1 MHTLHADI
9 KSSESKS
16 FKLFPCLHIYESLF
30 FVHMLEILV
39 KLSKN
44 KEKNKI
50 INKLV
55 IIKLAPK
62 NDAELNKVDD
72 AEQNKV
78 LGLHLMMD

>member
-1 MHTLHADI
+1 
-9 KSSESKS
+9 
-16 FKLFPCLHIYESLF
+16 
-30 FVHMLEILV
+30 MLEILV